1 MRTKM
6 CSVFQREDGW
16 VGGWVAGRQAGRQ
29 RASKFLGM
37 SDVTWLPFP
46 TLKSGRSL
54 RL

>member
-16 VGGWVAGRQAGRQ
+16 VGGRQAGRQ
-29 RASKFLGM
+29 RANKFLGM